1 MILSSPLLSS
11 QLVGLLAQPASQ
23 SPAKAR
29 LMETE
34 VEEAELVT
42 GSYSGFFPS
51 RPPCCTMVG
60 GSGVIKTGQ
69 VSSEMSWFS
78 DRIMPEN
85 IF

>member
-60 GSGVIKTGQ
+60 GSGVINTGQ
-69 VSSEMSWFS
+69 DSRETSWCN
-78 DRIMPEN
+78 D
-85 IF
+85 